1 MRVLWWSLTPRSRSD
16 PASPPP
22 AVSSEYEPSVSG
34 LEPVAYRPIVDAVS
48 LARAAERGGVWR
60 LLDQET
66 GNPLVVCPN
75 CWSDVVI
82 ALLRTRVSVVAQ
94 VLGVRPEW
102 ARCGVCDPDDA
113 S

>member
-16 PASPPP
+16 PVPPSP
-22 AVSSEYEPSVSG
+22 AVSSGFEPSVSAV
-34 LEPVAYRPIVDAVS
+34 EPVAYRPIVDAV
-48 LARAAERGGVWR
+48 LLGRAAERGGVWR
-60 LLDQET
+60 LLDEDM
-66 GNPLVVCPN
+66 GNPLVVCPT
-75 CWSDVVI
+75 CWPDVVI
-82 ALLRTRVSVVAQ
+82 ALLRTRLSVVAQ